1 MSIRYTKI
9 NADSYEDG
17 PVLFKKV
24 TTDDVASF
32 VQMTAAELQTE
43 LGAIDPNNY
52 DVDTFLFIKDDGSG
66 TNNIVSPQSVAEA
79 RSLLGLPSKVYK
91 AYINTTS
98 TTIDPR
104 EIENTFLGALT
115 WSRSDV
121 GVLSLVS
128 ADSELTDDKTIIHCT
143 MRRTSLATI
152 VVAEDHYE
160 TIFRLYNNSGVLT
173 DGLDFFLTIEV
184 YE

>member
-1 MSIRYTKI
+1 MTQKYMKI
-9 NADSYEDG
+9 Y
-17 PVLFKKV
+17 P
-24 TTDDVASF
+24 TTDDIGKTPIVVEDVEGLNGVNIEFSEALNIS
-32 VQMTAAELQTE
+32 EL
-43 LGAIDPNNY
+43 AD
-52 DVDTFLFIKDDGSG
+52 DTFLYKTTVASVPVLISK
-66 TNNIVSPQSVAEA
+66 TVAEMKTV
-79 RSLLGLPSKVYK
+79 LGLPSKVYK

-104 EIENTFLGALT
+104 EIENTFDGTLT

-128 ADSELTDDKTIIHCT
+128 ADSEFTDDKTIIHCT

-160 TIFRLYNNSGVLT
+160 IIFRLYNNAGALT